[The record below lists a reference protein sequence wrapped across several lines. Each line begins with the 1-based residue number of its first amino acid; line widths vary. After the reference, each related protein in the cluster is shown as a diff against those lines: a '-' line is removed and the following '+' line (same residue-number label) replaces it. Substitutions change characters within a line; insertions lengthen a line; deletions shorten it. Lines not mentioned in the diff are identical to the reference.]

1 MEHHIY
7 LTFLSTLDTRFELD
21 SEKLEKTVT
30 NLTDIAPLNTILQTN
45 ESALKYLL
53 HNKRIENPAFTLDKL
68 FFFKTPE
75 LTTTFKDS
83 DISTLSLFEQQMR
96 NYIEAM
102 YIP

>member
-21 SEKLEKTVT
+21 SEKLEKTVI

-53 HNKRIENPAFTLDKL
+53 HNKRI
-68 FFFKTPE
+68 
-75 LTTTFKDS
+75 
-83 DISTLSLFEQQMR
+83 
-96 NYIEAM
+96 
-102 YIP
+102 